1 MHIQVGAR
9 QWGMIRS
16 QRVAA
21 GSYPRQAWREVEA
34 VPVVDCTKAL
44 KRKVQRSVDL
54 FLGKESR

>member
-1 MHIQVGAR
+1 
-9 QWGMIRS
+9 MIRS

>member
-1 MHIQVGAR
+1 MV
-9 QWGMIRS
+9 RS

-21 GSYPRQAWREVEA
+21 GGYPRQAWREEEA

-44 KRKVQRSVDL
+44 KRKVQSSVDL